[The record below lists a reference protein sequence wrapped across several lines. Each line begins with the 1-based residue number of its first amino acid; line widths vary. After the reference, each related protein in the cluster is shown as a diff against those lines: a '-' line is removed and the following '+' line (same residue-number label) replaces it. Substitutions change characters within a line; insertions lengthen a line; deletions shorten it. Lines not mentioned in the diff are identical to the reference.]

1 MKPEITVEEYIK
13 IREDV
18 AAFLDEKK
26 KNRVS
31 SYDRLPDG
39 KHRRIVFNNANK
51 LYNKSK
57 LLEPS
62 ISKDLISLLEDG
74 VSELKSFDHRLK
86 DMESIKRKIISDSK
100 DYDGSYQR
108 AADNI
113 TDAIRYTFVL
123 PGDEYVSKV
132 DEYLHKLES
141 MGYVVIDFKNR
152 WGKKYYQGYN
162 VILECPSPY
171 NKEVFEVQFH
181 TPYGYQ
187 IKEGSTRDLYQ
198 VVRDDDIS
206 PEVVELKQ
214 KANKLRRIFQ
224 KSVPI
229 PEGAIEYNYD
239 SDIYINGMGGSK

>member
-1 MKPEITVEEYIK
+1 MIPEITVEEYIK
-13 IREDV
+13 IREEV

-26 KNRVS
+26 KNHIT

-62 ISKDLISLLEDG
+62 ISKDLISLLGDG
-74 VSELKSFDHRLK
+74 IGELKSFDHRLK

-123 PGDEYVSKV
+123 PDDEYVSKV
-132 DEYLHKLES
+132 DEYLHKLEGI
-141 MGYVVIDFKNR
+141 GYV
-152 WGKKYYQGYN
+152 
-162 VILECPSPY
+162 ECPSP
-171 NKEVFEVQFH
+171 NEKEVFELQFH

-206 PEVVELKQ
+206 PEVIELKQ

-229 PEGAIEYNYD
+229 PNGAIEYNYD
-239 SDIYINGMGGSK
+239 PEIYINGKGGKR